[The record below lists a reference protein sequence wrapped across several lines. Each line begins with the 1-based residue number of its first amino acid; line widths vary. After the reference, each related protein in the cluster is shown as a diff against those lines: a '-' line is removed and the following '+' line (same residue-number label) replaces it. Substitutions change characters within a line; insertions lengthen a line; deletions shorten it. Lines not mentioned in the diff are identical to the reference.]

1 MHVSDLILITVL
13 ILWQITLSIVI
24 SVLLLFLSVCL
35 VDIKN
40 DIYFCEAAHVQMVT
54 PSEGFLR
61 CASYTFSDIKRK
73 TFWGWT
79 VSYHQSKWLSKLLSS
94 FEVSWTRG
102 INERV
107 VSMNAWHYWTRG
119 INERPECWSLVII
132 LLNLIILTFFINFPG
147 VAELW
152 LV

>member
-102 INERV
+102 INER
-107 VSMNAWHYWTRG
+107 
-119 INERPECWSLVII
+119 PECWSLVII

-147 VAELW
+147 VAELL

>member
-13 ILWQITLSIVI
+13 ILWQLTLSIVI

-107 VSMNAWHYWTRG
+107 VSMNAWYQWTRG
-119 INERPECWSLVII
+119 IIERVVSMNDLNVGV
-132 LLNLIILTFFINFPG
+132 LLLYY
-147 VAELW
+147 
-152 LV
+152 